1 MQTRFRDLGQLDERL
16 LNKMNGSEWVWICKN
31 SDEIIYDVLVVNV
44 PTKQKP
50 IAKLAIKA
58 GIVALNA
65 VLYLKN
71 LQFF

>member
-1 MQTRFRDLGQLDERL
+1 
-16 LNKMNGSEWVWICKN
+16 MNGSEWVWVCKN
-31 SDEIIYDVLVVNV
+31 TDELVFDVLVYPVT
-44 PTKQKP
+44 TKRKP

>member
-1 MQTRFRDLGQLDERL
+1 M
-16 LNKMNGSEWVWICKN
+16 NKWEWVWVCKN
-31 SDEIIYDVLVVNV
+31 TDELVFDVLVIPVT
-44 PTKQKP
+44 TKRKP

-58 GIVALNA
+58 GIVAVNA

>member
-1 MQTRFRDLGQLDERL
+1 
-16 LNKMNGSEWVWICKN
+16 MNGSEWVWVCKN
-31 SDEIIYDVLVVNV
+31 TDELVFEVLVYPVT
-44 PTKQKP
+44 TKRKP

-58 GIVALNA
+58 GIVAVNA

>member
-1 MQTRFRDLGQLDERL
+1 MD
-16 LNKMNGSEWVWICKN
+16 GSEWVWICKN
-31 SDEIIYDVLVVNV
+31 SDELIFDVLVVPL
-44 PTKQKP
+44 PTKRKP

-58 GIVALNA
+58 GIVAVNA

>member
-1 MQTRFRDLGQLDERL
+1 MKDG
-16 LNKMNGSEWVWICKN
+16 WVYICKN
-31 SDEIIYDVLVVNV
+31 TDELIFDVLTYPVT
-44 PTKQKP
+44 TKRKP

-71 LQFF
+71 MQFF

>member
-1 MQTRFRDLGQLDERL
+1 MKD
-16 LNKMNGSEWVWICKN
+16 WVWVCKN
-31 SDEIIYDVLVVNV
+31 TEELVFDVLVI
-44 PTKQKP
+44 PLPQKKKP